1 MSAMKNSFYLFAFAL
16 LSTAVFAQQKPVTTS
31 IDKNINKIG
40 AEFKVT
46 YKTSVDTLSKV
57 VFPNLKNFGAL
68 EVIQSYPVDTV
79 KDGRRYELT
88 KRYGLTQFDSGK
100 YTIPAIKILIGNKPV
115 FTDSLK
121 VEVANVAVDTLKQ
134 KLYDIKPITE
144 VPSSK
149 SWIWKLLLVLAILGA
164 IGYGIYWWMK
174 KRQTKKIEEE
184 IYKTPIEKAT
194 SLLNVLEK
202 KQLWQKGEVKE
213 YYSELTDIA
222 RNYIEEAIEIP
233 AMESTTSEL
242 IEALRIASMK
252 KKMALSQETIE
263 NLEKVLKQADLVK
276 FAKSKPMDF
285 EITEDRKK
293 IERSIITLDKAIPEV
308 VETEEDLLLNEM
320 QRQEQLKRQLRKKR
334 KQRILTAVGFV
345 IGSVIGIF
353 IFLVMTKG
361 FDYVKD
367 NIIGKQTKELLE
379 GDWVYSE
386 YGDPAVR
393 IETPQ
398 VLKRVDNTKTFG
410 KQTLDMFKESSSFVF
425 GSMQGSFYIAVS
437 TAKPKQESEYDLE
450 KGLQGTVSGFGGQ
463 DIAMQK
469 ADFQTKEGIEGIKGF
484 GTFVKIDPIAK
495 KSQKLYFDILI
506 FKEANGFQQIIVLH
520 EEGDKYAE
528 QITERMLNSVELQKA
543 TP

>member
-1 MSAMKNSFYLFAFAL
+1 M
-16 LSTAVFAQQKPVTTS
+16 
-31 IDKNINKIG
+31 
-40 AEFKVT
+40 
-46 YKTSVDTLSKV
+46 
-57 VFPNLKNFGAL
+57 
-68 EVIQSYPVDTV
+68 
-79 KDGRRYELT
+79 
-88 KRYGLTQFDSGK
+88 
-100 YTIPAIKILIGNKPV
+100 
-115 FTDSLK
+115 
-121 VEVANVAVDTLKQ
+121 
-134 KLYDIKPITE
+134 
-144 VPSSK
+144 
-149 SWIWKLLLVLAILGA
+149 
-164 IGYGIYWWMK
+164 
-174 KRQTKKIEEE
+174 
-184 IYKTPIEKAT
+184 
-194 SLLNVLEK
+194 
-202 KQLWQKGEVKE
+202 
-213 YYSELTDIA
+213 
-222 RNYIEEAIEIP
+222 
-233 AMESTTSEL
+233 
-242 IEALRIASMK
+242 
-252 KKMALSQETIE
+252 
-263 NLEKVLKQADLVK
+263 
-276 FAKSKPMDF
+276 
-285 EITEDRKK
+285 
-293 IERSIITLDKAIPEV
+293 
-308 VETEEDLLLNEM
+308 
-320 QRQEQLKRQLRKKR
+320 
-334 KQRILTAVGFV
+334 
-345 IGSVIGIF
+345 
-353 IFLVMTKG
+353 
-361 FDYVKD
+361 
-367 NIIGKQTKELLE
+367 GKQTKELLE